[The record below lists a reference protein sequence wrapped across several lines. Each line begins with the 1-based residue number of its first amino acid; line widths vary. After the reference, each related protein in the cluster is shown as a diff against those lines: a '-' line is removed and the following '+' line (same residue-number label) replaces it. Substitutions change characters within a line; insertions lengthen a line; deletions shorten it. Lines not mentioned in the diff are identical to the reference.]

1 MSSTP
6 TTGSSGQQSPEAV
19 LPGFTRSC
27 SPLKNPSDIYDIKN
41 SVSSL
46 PIYPMNEQHLD
57 DADGKAF
64 PNSMSDGNIVELSI
78 TEPSDHNLTDSKCN
92 RETIDL
98 FNLNHYVKPHE
109 GARDSTISG
118 ASLDEVF
125 SNSPISRR
133 VSCPVKV
140 SIPRS
145 LSNDSLDKAYE
156 SSVIVDDDL
165 SFSARSNDDSEL
177 ASSSYRNSK
186 RLEVPRFGGSTS
198 SILSVSVT
206 HCTCICVPHMHAVY
220 IYATYN

>member
-1 MSSTP
+1 
-6 TTGSSGQQSPEAV
+6 
-19 LPGFTRSC
+19 
-27 SPLKNPSDIYDIKN
+27 
-41 SVSSL
+41 
-46 PIYPMNEQHLD
+46 MNEQHLD

>member
-1 MSSTP
+1 MT
-6 TTGSSGQQSPEAV
+6 
-19 LPGFTRSC
+19 
-27 SPLKNPSDIYDIKN
+27 
-41 SVSSL
+41 
-46 PIYPMNEQHLD
+46 EQHLD
-57 DADGKAF
+57 DADGKVF

-78 TEPSDHNLTDSKCN
+78 TEPSDHNLNLTDSKCN

-98 FNLNHYVKPHE
+98 FNLTHFGKPHE

-140 SIPRS
+140 SMQRS

-177 ASSSYRNSK
+177 ASSGYRNSK
-186 RLEVPRFGGSTS
+186 RLQVPRFGGSTS
-198 SILSVSVT
+198 SILSVS
-206 HCTCICVPHMHAVY
+206 I
-220 IYATYN
+220 

>member
-1 MSSTP
+1 M
-6 TTGSSGQQSPEAV
+6 
-19 LPGFTRSC
+19 
-27 SPLKNPSDIYDIKN
+27 YDIKN

-46 PIYPMNEQHLD
+46 PIYPMTDHQQLD
-57 DADGKAF
+57 STDGKIGTF

-78 TEPSDHNLTDSKCN
+78 TEPSDHNLNMLAEDKYN

-98 FNLNHYVKPHE
+98 FALSHFIKPQE
-109 GARDSTISG
+109 TTRDSTISG

-125 SNSPISRR
+125 TNSPISRR
-133 VSCPVKV
+133 ISCPVKV

-177 ASSSYRNSK
+177 ASGSYRNNK
-186 RLEVPRFGGSTS
+186 RLEVPRHHLGSMS
-198 SILSVSVT
+198 SLLSVSVM
-206 HCTCICVPHMHAVY
+206 HILCI
-220 IYATYN
+220 

>member
-1 MSSTP
+1 M
-6 TTGSSGQQSPEAV
+6 
-19 LPGFTRSC
+19 
-27 SPLKNPSDIYDIKN
+27 KN

-46 PIYPMNEQHLD
+46 PIYPMTDHQQLE
-57 DADGKAF
+57 DADGKLSGF
-64 PNSMSDGNIVELSI
+64 PSSISDGNIVELSI
-78 TEPSDHNLTDSKCN
+78 TEPSDHNLLTDSTCN

-98 FNLNHYVKPHE
+98 FNLTHFMKPRE
-109 GARDSTISG
+109 ATRDSTISG

-140 SIPRS
+140 SMQRS
-145 LSNDSLDKAYE
+145 ISNDSLDKAYE

-186 RLEVPRFGGSTS
+186 RLEVPRLGGSMS
-198 SILSVSVT
+198 SLLSVSL
-206 HCTCICVPHMHAVY
+206 HIVY
-220 IYATYN
+220 VRVMGPFDTSEI